1 MPARNVSA
9 PPAARGEAPRCLAL
23 LAGPAESRRLL
34 TRAVARLAESPSRY
48 EESRARPDLAHA
60 TGSATTLAEAT
71 SLATTCGAV
80 TARASTHP
88 RE

>member
-9 PPAARGEAPRCLAL
+9 PPAARGEAPRCLA

-48 EESRARPDLAHA
+48 EESRARPDLANA